1 MDRREL
7 PPVMEEWELPLRIP
21 DTAALISLWFL
32 GDIRVKG
39 SLERSCTQPVSGQLS
54 ALKQQ
59 DWNLNL
65 GLAGRVAVRP
75 FGCKQQTPPLPVFSK
90 REFTGGMWSRLKD
103 L

>member
-39 SLERSCTQPVSGQLS
+39 SLERSCTQPVSGL
-54 ALKQQ
+54 
-59 DWNLNL
+59 
-65 GLAGRVAVRP
+65 
-75 FGCKQQTPPLPVFSK
+75 GCKQQTPPLPVFSK